1 VNDTSSRDVAGD
13 RIQTVTTAGV
23 ATLAVGAFLL
33 SYDALHQL
41 ARTSQ
46 VPTVLAWLWPL
57 IVDGFIL
64 VASLA
69 VLDAIHTGQR
79 ARYPWA
85 LVLAFSTLSVTFNVL
100 HAPHHPVAQLVAAI
114 PPLALVLSFEL
125 LMRQIHHR
133 LHQSPVTN
141 LLGNATTQPEHLGDD
156 GPQRH
161 ISTAAAA
168 ATPTA
173 ATPLSPPTAPPAAR
187 PTRSPRAVTQA
198 RAEAARDD
206 CQRLGQ
212 PLTTAVLA
220 ERLEISAGY
229 ARRLLRDLN
238 DTRAPAEVGA
248 HDTHVDVDRPVT
260 GLRAVRP

>member
-1 VNDTSSRDVAGD
+1 VNDAPVRDSSGD
-13 RIQTVTTAGV
+13 RIQAVTTAGV
-23 ATLAVGAFLL
+23 AGLAIGAFLL

-41 ARTSQ
+41 ARTSHL
-46 VPTVLAWLWPL
+46 PTPLAWLWPL

-79 ARYPWA
+79 PRYPWA

-100 HAPHHPVAQLVAAI
+100 HAPHDLVAQLVAAI

-133 LHQSPVTN
+133 LRVTA
-141 LLGNATTQPEHLGDD
+141 ATAKVPAATNSSASRARDD
-156 GPQRH
+156 GPRIAAQAAAV
-161 ISTAAAA
+161 TAVSAA
-168 ATPTA
+168 ATQSPT
-173 ATPLSPPTAPPAAR
+173 PAVASVAKV
-187 PTRSPRAVTQA
+187 TRSPRAVTRA
-198 RAEAARDD
+198 RAEAVRDD
-206 CQRLGQ
+206 CNRTGQ

-220 ERLEISAGY
+220 GQLGISAGY
-229 ARRLLRDLN
+229 ARRLLCDINEDRDEAAAVH
-238 DTRAPAEVGA
+238 DDEPA
-248 HDTHVDVDRPVT
+248 T